1 MECIID
7 QTIRYYLKK
16 GKKLEA
22 IRRYLRMKYRITMD
36 IQALKRRMESVDNDL
51 RMA

>member
-7 QTIRYYLKK
+7 QTIRYYTKK
-16 GKKLEA
+16 GKRVEA

-36 IQALKRRMESVDNDL
+36 VESLKRRVESVENDL
-51 RMA
+51 RVV